1 MAELRQLVTSTL
13 IQGIAMLQDVED
25 QAVYELFKPKAN
37 MYLIREDFS
46 GISANIVHYLNL
58 LLRWTI
64 QIADDIRELAQAML
78 SQI

>member
-37 MYLIREDFS
+37 MYLIGEDFS